1 MLEIPESKP
10 LPGLADA
17 FGMRAKSLRDLQW
30 TLLNLLQQHHYDEV
44 IPPLLERP
52 ESLQLGA
59 GHFLSDQTLVL
70 SDPASA
76 GLLAL
81 RPDITPQIARIAAT
95 RLCEQDVLRLCYSG
109 QVILARPDSCTG
121 SRQQWQTGVELL
133 GLAELQ
139 ADIEVIHL
147 AAQCMHQA
155 GFEQPVIQI
164 GHMQLLHSLI
174 HGSQEQV
181 STEQWLRLLNRR
193 SPEDMQATLQQ
204 TILPA
209 KQQQALL
216 EMASGQADQTW
227 IEHYQDQFDETFQ
240 RAASE
245 ILELI
250 HAIETALPDGLS
262 IQPDAAVI
270 PRFLY
275 HTGIV
280 FSGYAQGSAQALLHG
295 GRYDAMMKKHGRD
308 MPATGFSFDLW
319 RWLNAHVTVKE
330 SS

>member
-1 MLEIPESKP
+1 MLELPECKP
-10 LPGLADA
+10 LPGLSDA
-17 FGMRAKSLRDLQW
+17 FGVRAKSLRQLQW
-30 TLLNLLQQHHYDEV
+30 SLLALLEQHGYSEV

-70 SDPASA
+70 SDPAGA

-95 RLCEQDVLRLCYSG
+95 RLCDQDILRLCYSG
-109 QVILARPDSCTG
+109 QVLLARPDTCSG
-121 SRQQWQTGVELL
+121 SRQQWQTGIELL
-133 GLAELQ
+133 GIAALE
-139 ADIEVIHL
+139 ADIEAITL
-147 AAQCMHQA
+147 AAMCMNRA
-155 GFEQPVIQI
+155 GFDKPVIQI
-164 GHMQLLHSLI
+164 GHMQLLKSLI
-174 HGSQEQV
+174 QGSQDQI
-181 STEQWLRLLNRR
+181 STEQWLVLLSRR
-193 SPEDMQATLQQ
+193 SPEDMQNTLTQ
-204 TILPA
+204 TSLPA

-227 IEHYQDQFDETFQ
+227 IEHYQDQFDANFSQ
-240 RAASE
+240 AASDV
-245 ILELI
+245 LTLLQK
-250 HAIETALPDGLS
+250 IENTMPEGLA
-262 IQPDAAVI
+262 IQPDAAVT

-280 FSGYAQGSAQALLHG
+280 FSGYALGSAQALLHG

-319 RWLNAHVTVKE
+319 RWLDATARE
-330 SS
+330 SL

>member
-1 MLEIPESKP
+1 MFELPECKP

-17 FGMRAKSLRDLQW
+17 FGMRAKALRQLQW
-30 TLLNLLQQHHYDEV
+30 AILTLLETHHYDEV

-70 SDPASA
+70 TDPAGA
-76 GLLAL
+76 GLMAL

-95 RLCEQDVLRLCYSG
+95 RLCDQDVLRLCYSG

-133 GLAELQ
+133 GIATLE
-139 ADIEVIHL
+139 ADIEVMQL
-147 AAQCMHQA
+147 AAHCMHQA
-155 GFEQPVIQI
+155 GFVQPVIQV
-164 GHMQLLHSLI
+164 GHMQLLQSLI
-174 HGSQEQV
+174 QGSEAQV
-181 STEQWLRLLNRR
+181 SMEQWFALLQRR
-193 SPEDMQATLQQ
+193 SPEDMQTTLQQ
-204 TILPA
+204 TKLAA

-227 IEHYQDQFDETFQ
+227 IEHYQHQFDEGFAQ
-240 RAASE
+240 AAA
-245 ILELI
+245 ELLQLI
-250 HAIETALPDGLS
+250 QDIAPSLPSGLS

-275 HTGIV
+275 HTGMV
-280 FSGYAQGSAQALLHG
+280 FAGYAQGSAQALLHG

-319 RWLNAHVTVKE
+319 RWLDANVAVRGT
-330 SS
+330 S